1 MARQTTF
8 KGGPL
13 ELTGPELKVGD
24 KAPDFSVVDKTLTDV
39 TLAGTG
45 QGVRVFSVVPSLD
58 TPVCDMQ
65 TKRFNDAAAKLPG
78 VSFYS
83 ISMDLPFAQNRWC
96 SSFGV
101 DHVKMLSD
109 HKHASFG
116 EHYGTLIKDWRIES
130 RAIFVVDAAN
140 VIRYVQ
146 YVPEVAEHPDYEKVI
161 ATAKELAG

>member
-45 QGVRVFSVVPSLD
+45 DGVRVFSVVPSLD

-65 TKRFNDAAAKLPG
+65 TKRFNDAAAKMPG
-78 VSFYS
+78 VTFYS
-83 ISMDLPFAQNRWC
+83 VSMDLPFAQNRWC

-130 RAIFVVDAAN
+130 RAIFVVDADN

-161 ATAKELAG
+161 AKAKELAG